1 MTHEAK
7 TRQTRDEAQADY
19 VIDSMRRENAELR
32 LRLEEAEDTLEAIR
46 RGDVDALV
54 VGEDIYTLDSAS
66 AAYNRLRNDVLA
78 QMEDAVLAFDLDDHI
93 IFMNPAAER
102 QYLSSASDTLGRS
115 RFELYQESWPEDGN
129 EAQSRRSMSA
139 SGSYRAHSVHTRK
152 DGTTLH
158 VEATVSQLRD
168 ADGQPVGYLSVI
180 RDISERIQAEVTLS
194 AATVALARRERQFS
208 TLVENSPDIIARLD
222 RQSRYIYLSPAIERY
237 TGLRPEE
244 YIGKTPDDLGMPRSY
259 CRVWNEALREVL
271 STGEIRR
278 IKFEMAALNQEV
290 RVFDARLVAELSE
303 DEAVESVLCIS
314 SDVTE
319 QERSI
324 AALRESEARLQFT
337 LDSAQVGDWDLD
349 LETGLATHSLRH
361 DRCFGYTEPV
371 HPWSLEVMLAHVH
384 PDDRPRVE
392 KSFRRSRDSGED
404 WHFECRVIWP
414 DGTLHW
420 IEAHASIL
428 HEAGKP
434 QRMLG
439 IVVDSTSRK
448 QAEEALRDADR
459 RKDEF
464 LATLAH
470 ELRNPLAPIR
480 NALQIMRLSREG
492 EVQEN
497 ARTIIERQL
506 SQMVHLVDDLMDVSR
521 ISRGKVELRKELVD
535 VSVAI
540 QAAIE
545 TSRPLIDS
553 CRHSVNVSLPPEG
566 ELMVNADVTR
576 LTQIIANLLNN
587 AAKYT
592 TDGGSIDIAA
602 VADGNDAVI
611 SVQDSGIGIPPKM
624 LPRVFDM
631 FAKVDR
637 NLERSQGG
645 LGIGLAL
652 VKRLV
657 EMHGGRV
664 EAHSDGQGRGCR
676 FTVRLP
682 RVAGGQQRAGAGV
695 EMYPLQRET
704 AAEYRILVVDDNL
717 DSADSL
723 AQVLQLLGYE
733 TAVVNDGLE
742 AVRLARSWSPRVAIL
757 DIGLPG
763 ISGHE
768 AARRIR
774 QLPEG
779 EKILMIALSGWGQG
793 EDRRK
798 SKHAGFDHHF
808 VKPLD
813 IARLNK
819 LLARFRDTC

>member
-1 MTHEAK
+1 MTHEAN
-7 TRQTRDEAQADY
+7 TRQTGGEADAGCAVEALQQ
-19 VIDSMRRENAELR
+19 ENAELR
-32 LRLEEAEDTLEAIR
+32 LRLEEAEDTLSAIR

-54 VGEDIYTLDSAS
+54 VGDDIYTLDSAS

-102 QYLSSASDTLGRS
+102 QYLSTSSDTLGRS
-115 RFELYQESWPEDGN
+115 RGELYQESWPEDG
-129 EAQSRRSMSA
+129 EQKQSRRSMTET
-139 SGSYRAHSVHTRK
+139 GSYRAHTIHTRK
-152 DGTTLH
+152 DGSMLH

-180 RDISERIQAEVTLS
+180 RDISERIQAEATLS

-208 TLVENSPDIIARLD
+208 TLVENSPGIIARLD
-222 RQSRYIYLSPAIERY
+222 RQSRYIYLSPAIEQY
-237 TGLRPEE
+237 TGMQPEAFV
-244 YIGKTPDDLGMPRSY
+244 GKTPDDLGLPAADRQL
-259 CRVWNEALREVL
+259 WTTALREVL
-271 STGEIRR
+271 ATGEIRR
-278 IKFEMAALNQEV
+278 IKFELPASSKEI
-290 RVFDARLVAELSE
+290 RVFDARLVPELS
-303 DEAVESVLCIS
+303 DEGTIESVLCIS

-361 DRCFGYTEPV
+361 DRCFGYTQPV
-371 HPWSLEVMLAHVH
+371 HPWSLDVMLSHVH

-392 KSFRRSRDSGED
+392 RSFKHSRETGSD

-414 DGTLHW
+414 DKTLHW

-428 HEAGKP
+428 NEAGKA

-439 IVVDSTSRK
+439 IIVDSTSRK
-448 QAEEALRDADR
+448 EAEEALRDADR

-492 EVQEN
+492 DVQEN

-535 VSVAI
+535 VATAI
-540 QAAIE
+540 QTAIE

-553 CRHSVNVSLPPEG
+553 CRHSVNVCLPAEG

-576 LTQIIANLLNN
+576 LTQIVANLLNN

-592 TDGGSIDIAA
+592 TDGGSIDITA
-602 VADGNDAVI
+602 VADENDAVI

-631 FAKVDR
+631 FAQVDR
-637 NLERSQGG
+637 NLDRSQGG

-682 RVAGGQQRAGAGV
+682 HVASRERSAAADSQV
-695 EMYPLQRET
+695 PLMQRES
-704 AAEYRILVVDDNL
+704 ANGSRVLVVDDNL

-723 AQVLQLLGYE
+723 AQVLRLLGYE
-733 TAVVNDGLE
+733 TAVANDGLE
-742 AVRLARSWSPRVAIL
+742 AVRMAQRWGPRVVIL

-763 ISGHE
+763 INGHE
-768 AARRIR
+768 AAQRIR
-774 QLPEG
+774 QLPDG
-779 EKILMIALSGWGQG
+779 DTLLLIALSGWGQG

-798 SKHAGFDHHF
+798 SKRAGFDHHF

-813 IARLNK
+813 IAQLNS
-819 LLARFRDTC
+819 LLLQLRDA